1 MTVYD
6 IFPNLAAHPIFEGVN
21 PKVLNRFFHESTM
34 EIVAFPAGA
43 VAYSSV
49 NEGVRVGVLIEG
61 SAQVQTGNTASTEH
75 ALLKSMELGD
85 MFGIANLYA
94 EDEPFPCL
102 IVAESA
108 CKILFL
114 QGDAFKKVIESN
126 PRALKNYLTFQ
137 SRKIV
142 YLNKKILT
150 FTAGSADKRLAVFLL
165 ENQRNGIFTPPCS
178 MSELS
183 DMLGIGRAS
192 LYRAIDSLAEGGL
205 IEKQDKQLRIRDIN
219 ALSRML

>member
-1 MTVYD
+1 MTICE
-6 IFPNLAAHPIFEGVN
+6 IFPNIADHPVFTGVT
-21 PKVLNRFFHESTM
+21 PRVLNRCFHENTM
-34 EIVAFPAGA
+34 EIAEFSAGT

-49 NEGVRVGVLIEG
+49 NEGVRVGVLIDG
-61 SAQVQTGNTASTEH
+61 TAQVQTGNASSAEH
-75 ALLKSMELGD
+75 ALLKSMEIGD
-85 MFGIANLYA
+85 IFGIANLYA

-114 QGDAFKKVIESN
+114 QGDAFKKLIESDH
-126 PRALKNYLTFQ
+126 RALRNYLAFQ

-150 FTAGSADKRLAVFLL
+150 FTAGSAEKKLAIFLL
-165 ENQRNGIFTPPCS
+165 EHQRNGIFTPPCS

-192 LYRAIDSLAEGGL
+192 LYRAIDSLASCGL
-205 IEKQDKQLRIRDIN
+205 IEKKDKQIYIRN
-219 ALSRML
+219 MEALSRMI